1 MYSFLC
7 LTLRLL
13 SKSTSPLSYVAQKL
27 RMLFF
32 KCWGK
37 TFELHFVTCENSVKF
52 GFRCPQI
59 VCHWAQP
66 HCSLTYSLRLLP
78 CSGGRVS
85 CGGRVSRCGRVLVLA
100 KPKFPAVWPL
110 TGKVSSILL

>member
-13 SKSTSPLSYVAQKL
+13 SKSTSPLSYVAQKI
-27 RMLFF
+27 RMLFL
-32 KCWGK
+32 KCWEK

-66 HCSLTYSLRLLP
+66 HRSLTYSLRLLP
-78 CSGGRVS
+78 SSGGRVS
-85 CGGRVSRCGRVLVLA
+85 RGGRGLVHA